1 MNTTE
6 LILLRHGEPEH
17 RGCLLGRLDS
27 KATAH
32 GIASC
37 VEAVADLEIARIV
50 SSPLERAAAA
60 ARAIAAATGRKIDV
74 DERWQELDFGCWDGK
89 TVQDL
94 NLTRASQLEAFWRDP
109 DGHPPPGGERWS
121 AIKNRVAAAVADL
134 ASSGMDGPVLVVT
147 HAGAMRAALAA
158 LCGFGFRETMRL
170 DLPYAAQL
178 RLSLFDGDGGSP
190 SALIRSL
197 KAP

>member
-1 MNTTE
+1 MSTTE

-17 RGCLLGRLDS
+17 RGQLLGRLDS
-27 KATAH
+27 KPTPE
-32 GIASC
+32 GISSC
-37 VEAVADLEIARIV
+37 VRAVADLEIARIV
-50 SSPLERAAAA
+50 TSPLQRAAAA
-60 ARAIAAATGRKIDV
+60 AQAIARATGADIDL
-74 DERWQELDFGCWDGK
+74 DERWQELDFGSWDGK

-94 NLTRASQLEAFWRDP
+94 NLAQASQLEAFWRDP

-121 AIKNRVAAAVADL
+121 AIKRRVAAAAADL
-134 ASSGMDGPVLVVT
+134 TASGIHGPVLVVT

-158 LCGFGFRETMRL
+158 LCGFGFPETMRF

-178 RLSLFDGDGGSP
+178 RLSVFVGDDGSP

-197 KAP
+197 KAS